1 MSLVNIRAAL
11 ENALAAIPGI
21 IPAVSIS
28 ASASGASAVFT
39 TSAAHNLVSGLD
51 ITIAGHTGST
61 PDLNGRYFVTV
72 LSTTTFSLTNK
83 VTKTPVTSTVGGAG
97 GTVSANLTAWE
108 AVGFAPVAGV
118 AFQKVNLVMG
128 KPENPSYGDA
138 HSREIGFLQV
148 ALYYPIQYGTSAAM
162 TRAELIRSYFQRGT
176 SFSHGGVMVHI
187 PSKAEVMSG
196 IVQDENYIVVIR
208 IPYWSDIFS

>member
-11 ENALAAIPGI
+11 ENALAAIPSI
-21 IPAVSIS
+21 IPAVTIS
-28 ASASGASAVFT
+28 TSASGTSAVFT
-39 TSAAHNLVSGLD
+39 TSTAHNLVSGLD
-51 ITIAGHTGST
+51 VTIAGHSGST
-61 PDLNGRYFVTV
+61 PSLNGRYFVTV
-72 LSTTTFSLTNK
+72 LSATTFSLTNK
-83 VTKTPVTSTVGGAG
+83 VTKAAIASTVGGTG

-148 ALYYPIQYGTSAAM
+148 ALFYPIQYGTSAAM
-162 TRAELIRSYFQRGT
+162 ARAELIRSYFQRGA
-176 SFSHGGVMVHI
+176 SFSHGGITVHI
-187 PSKAEVMSG
+187 PGKAEIMSG
-196 IVQDENYIVVIR
+196 LVQDENYIVVIR
-208 IPYWSDIFS
+208 IPYWSDIFA